1 VTPPTDDAARP
12 HRARRGEGVRLRHEL
27 MDAAEALLIAHGH
40 PDRVSMR
47 AVAKRVGVTPAAIYL
62 HFEDKEELFFDTCQ
76 RRFLELAELAI
87 EALEGTEG
95 DARSRLRALGH
106 AYIRWGLGNPE
117 HYAVVM
123 GGVIAPPAGVD
134 VTTLAGRGSFTLL
147 LEVIR
152 QGMADG
158 ELRDDL
164 SAEDAAVFLW
174 STVHGYVL
182 LAGDKQ
188 PFVPEVDLPAAQ
200 ETVLDA
206 ALRGLSP
213 DGPTEG

>member
-1 VTPPTDDAARP
+1 
-12 HRARRGEGVRLRHEL
+12 
-27 MDAAEALLIAHGH
+27 MDAAEALLIDHGH

-62 HFEDKEELFFDTCQ
+62 HFEDKESLFFATCE
-76 RRFLELAELAI
+76 RRFLELAGIAV
-87 EALEGTEG
+87 EALQGTE
-95 DARSRLRALGH
+95 DASARLRALGE
-106 AYIRWGLGNPE
+106 AYIRWGLSHRE
-117 HYAVVM
+117 HYAVIM
-123 GGVIAPPAGVD
+123 GGAIAPPDGVD
-134 VTTLAGRGSFTLL
+134 VTSLAGRGSFTLL

-152 QGMADG
+152 QGMADR

-164 SAEDAAVFLW
+164 SPEEAATFLW

-200 ETVLDA
+200 AAVLDS
-206 ALRGLSP
+206 ALRGLLPGSR
-213 DGPTEG
+213 TEP